1 MIALSHSRMKDMGCP
16 FRFNALHVAKTHKEP
31 RGEAAE
37 IGSHVAEILA
47 TYRLYC
53 LQKQIS
59 SDISWLANVAADK
72 VPDPDKTAKIL
83 GHIDTF
89 TNTNLIN
96 VPVNPAWSRTEAKLA
111 FDKNLKPLPED
122 DGWFD
127 KRAAFRMVA
136 DFAYI
141 QDNTL
146 WIVDDKTGQGDTD
159 PFQVRLYAYL
169 LPKLRP
175 HNQVPSYERICC
187 VMNELGK
194 RRCDVVGDYAPGEVE
209 DVGQDLLAKLQ
220 EVNSWTE
227 YPATVCSQCKWC
239 SVPGCPV
246 RGQVET
252 ALVEVSKPPVTAI
265 PTEITTRDQAER
277 AMQFVLFAESCA
289 DAVKDLLRAWVEANG
304 EVYTMGKVAEMRPNS
319 PWKAT
324 DVQKVAKALVAF
336 GVQPEALWKELGLSE
351 SALEKLCKKHKL
363 ADRLPL
369 LLAMGER
376 KEYKPRFGFYN
387 DKL

>member
-1 MIALSHSRMKDMGCP
+1 LIALSYSRMKDMDCP
-16 FRFNALHVAKTHKEP
+16 YRFNALHIAKTYKEP
-31 RGEAAE
+31 MGEAAE
-37 IGSHVAEILA
+37 IGSHVAEILK

-59 SDISWLANVAADK
+59 SDIMWLASVAADK
-72 VPDPDKTAKIL
+72 TPDPDKTAKIL
-83 GHIDTF
+83 DHIDTF
-89 TNTNLIN
+89 TNTSLVNLPIGATW
-96 VPVNPAWSRTEAKLA
+96 VRTEARLA
-111 FDKNLKPLPED
+111 YDAKLKPLPED
-122 DGWFD
+122 TGWYD

-146 WIVDDKTGQGDTD
+146 WIVDDKTGHGNSD

-175 HNQVPSYERICC
+175 HNQIPSYERICC
-187 VMNELGK
+187 IMNELGK
-194 RRCDVVGDYAPGEVE
+194 KRCDVVGEYLPGEVE
-209 DVGQDLLAKLQ
+209 DAGQDLLAKLQ

-252 ALVEVSKPPVTAI
+252 ALVEVSKPPVSAI
-265 PTEITTRDQAER
+265 PTEITSRDQAER
-277 AMQFVLFAESCA
+277 AMQFVLFAESCV
-289 DAVKDLLRAWVEANG
+289 DTVKELLRAWVEVNG
-304 EVYTMGKVAEMRPNS
+304 EVYTMGKVAEMRSNT

-324 DVQKVAKALVAF
+324 DVQKIAKALIAF
-336 GVQPEALWKELGLSE
+336 GVQPEALWKELSLSE
-351 SALEKLCKKHKL
+351 SALEKLCKKHKITEK
-363 ADRLPL
+363 
-369 LLAMGER
+369 LAMLFSFGER
-376 KEYKPRFGFYN
+376 KKYNPRFGFYN